1 MPNLD
6 LGKAKRKPNLTV
18 PPQRKDEVAEIKK
31 MIKVQNDYLKEIY
44 ENTKKTKRYIFL
56 GRIISFIYLLIII
69 VPIILALILI
79 PPFFEKN
86 VEPLVKTFQN
96 GESGNI
102 LEYVNDLKDQ
112 GVDLE
117 DLIKMYR

>member
-1 MPNLD
+1 MQNLD
-6 LGKAKRKPNLTV
+6 LSKNKKMPVNNNRN
-18 PPQRKDEVAEIKK
+18 EVAEIKK

-56 GRIISFIYLLIII
+56 GRVISLIYLLMIIA
-69 VPIILALILI
+69 PIILAIMYL
-79 PPFFEKN
+79 PSFFESNIK
-86 VEPLVKTFQN
+86 PITQTIQ
-96 GESGNI
+96 SGGGNNI

>member
-6 LGKAKRKPNLTV
+6 FGKAKKRPNLTT
-18 PPQRKDEVAEIKK
+18 PPPRKDEVAEIKK

-44 ENTKKTKRYIFL
+44 DNTKKTKRYIFL
-56 GRIISFIYLLIII
+56 GRLISLIYLLIIVI
-69 VPIILALILI
+69 PIIIAIIYI
-79 PPFFEKN
+79 PPFFQKN

-102 LEYVNDLKDQ
+102 LEYVNSLKDQ

-117 DLIKMYR
+117 DLIKMYK